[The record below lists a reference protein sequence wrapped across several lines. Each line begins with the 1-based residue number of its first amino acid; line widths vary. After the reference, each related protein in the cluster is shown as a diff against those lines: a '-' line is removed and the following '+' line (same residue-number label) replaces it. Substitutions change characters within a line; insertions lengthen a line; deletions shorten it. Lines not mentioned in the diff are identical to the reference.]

1 MNYLLFYL
9 STTQNNM
16 ALNLKS
22 LPSDVLI
29 TMITQL
35 HEHYHN
41 EKKYRIAF
49 NNIIF
54 NFRNE
59 MYQNT
64 MGELYASYQVIDEVT
79 HGQDVMC
86 STYRNII
93 NERNIFIDKLIKKCG
108 ELKQKLSDEK
118 TSRKKLEQE
127 KKIKER
133 ELACEQN
140 SIDRELAREQRCIER
155 EQAREQRKIEKRIF
169 KFKLNPNAKEF
180 VPSTN

>member
-1 MNYLLFYL
+1 MHN
-9 STTQNNM
+9 
-16 ALNLKS
+16 
-22 LPSDVLI
+22 
-29 TMITQL
+29 
-35 HEHYHN
+35 EYHN

-59 MYQNT
+59 MYENT
-64 MGELYASYQVIDEVT
+64 MGELYASYEVIDELN
-79 HGQDVMC
+79 HNQDVMC

-108 ELKQKLSDEK
+108 DLKQKLSDEK
-118 TSRKKLEQE
+118 ITRKKLEQE
-127 KKIKER
+127 KKRTER
-133 ELACEQN
+133 EQAREQN
-140 SIDRELAREQRCIER
+140 SIDRELAREQNSIEREQAREQRKIER
-155 EQAREQRKIEKRIF
+155 EQAREQRKIEKIIF